1 MSTRLH
7 SLSGYS
13 ELCLAFG
20 IAQSDFVSYPAA
32 IQMKDIS
39 SFAFNVLT
47 ASLQD
52 NLNKAAPERQTILV
66 FAALIDYGGGAD
78 DSWNSTTCKPPAKSP
93 PA

>member
-1 MSTRLH
+1 MSTRLC

-20 IAQSDFVSYPAA
+20 IAHSDFVSCPAA

-52 NLNKAAPERQTILV
+52 KLSKAAPERQTILV
-66 FAALIDYGGGAD
+66 FAALIDYRGSAD
-78 DSWNSTTCKPPAKSP
+78 DSWNSTTCKPPAKPP